1 MKGRGAAY
9 NRNQIL
15 IAQLDSTSS
24 WDEFASELQDELTQ
38 IVEAYWTLYFHRALL
53 LQKENNVKRGEVV
66 LQKLEARSGLDS
78 LPSQIARARSAVQL
92 RRTELANARRDIKN
106 AETNI
111 RRLIGSVENFQAIAP
126 ELLPEE
132 APSLIEPN
140 RDLAAVIEQA
150 IQLRP
155 EIKRAIQRGKIA
167 AVQKRVSEHELMPE
181 LNLIFNT
188 YVSALQGD
196 SDILGAWGEQFT
208 GSTPGYGVGFEFN
221 TPYYRR
227 AARSAN
233 KRQQYFLDQVSH
245 EIDQTVNNIVAEAQ
259 IAWREVDSAYQTVIS
274 AAEAIRAARTDL
286 LQNEARW
293 NSFALVEGDFSDGQ
307 NPTTLLDQ
315 LLDAQQRLSNAEL
328 TYSQSLLEFKRSE
341 VELKRATGELLNH
354 QEVSSI
360 GYSTPWQSGEVIP
373 TPDPHSQNLPPSG
386 NLPVPAQR

>member
-1 MKGRGAAY
+1 M
-9 NRNQIL
+9 
-15 IAQLDSTSS
+15 
-24 WDEFASELQDELTQ
+24 
-38 IVEAYWTLYFHRALL
+38 
-53 LQKENNVKRGEVV
+53 
-66 LQKLEARSGLDS
+66 
-78 LPSQIARARSAVQL
+78 
-92 RRTELANARRDIKN
+92 
-106 AETNI
+106 
-111 RRLIGSVENFQAIAP
+111 
-126 ELLPEE
+126 
-132 APSLIEPN
+132 
-140 RDLAAVIEQA
+140 
-150 IQLRP
+150 
-155 EIKRAIQRGKIA
+155 
-167 AVQKRVSEHELMPE
+167 
-181 LNLIFNT
+181 
-188 YVSALQGD
+188 
-196 SDILGAWGEQFT
+196 
-208 GSTPGYGVGFEFN
+208 
-221 TPYYRR
+221 
-227 AARSAN
+227 
-233 KRQQYFLDQVSH
+233 
-245 EIDQTVNNIVAEAQ
+245 AEAQ